1 MRNNIVATRVL
12 PNRQNEKVTGLL
24 KRMRADI
31 VAPDGSFPDVHID
44 SIFDLYNGGSIHL
57 SAKGSSRCYLETDL
71 GNVKYHPGER
81 AHIGYVKQNWNR
93 SKHAKRKK
101 EYRFVIR
108 LAGQRERSG

>member
-31 VAPDGSFPDVHID
+31 VAPDGSFPDVHVD
-44 SIFDLYNGGSIHL
+44 SISNLYTGGSIYL
-57 SAKGSSRCYLETDL
+57 SARGSRKCYLETDL
-71 GNVKYHPGER
+71 GNVKYYPGR
-81 AHIGYVKQNWNR
+81 KAHIRYVKQNWNR

-108 LAGQRERSG
+108 LAGQRERTG